1 MNAGDR
7 TRPEDFKTFHG
18 LLMAGAPDGYVPH
31 YFKVGRRSKAPGVPK
46 GTSWQADEAR
56 LTFDEAMRRL
66 QNGGN
71 VGLGALEDDT
81 LANIDVD
88 TPEHTDELRGLQV
101 TSRSRIGRHAPYF
114 IEGDLDV
121 PNIVTDDKGEV
132 RTVGEY
138 VVAPGSYVPID
149 DDDREEIREE
159 HGRDVLES
167 VTADPDIGV
176 YTVEVEEPAG
186 RLTGLD
192 ELPQPHREAYIA
204 GQAPAATV
212 ADTVDSTLDS
222 YNPDDGTGDR
232 SAFFELTLTDVLPAN
247 VRSADASDRVSA
259 KEINGLHGSTSDS
272 NIAYD
277 SSKGVIHCWR
287 HLVALGTQQLLAVQS
302 GHLSC
307 KDAGVA
313 HKNSSAGPSKYKGDD
328 EALFHAWLEAK
339 RRGLLPDDD
348 REPYRVLCYLAREN
362 ELATADEIPPRGS
375 DPTDDDSQS
384 LPIAGYNGALSV
396 LDHELDIAPVRD
408 TVPISSGASD
418 DGTAEADGG
427 TATAAGK
434 AVAEAESEPNADGD
448 GDDGA
453 ENDPWAQVRALYAD
467 DESENDKLAMN
478 RAVRRLR
485 EEINVAT
492 HDEAEALYSYDP
504 GDGTYHRNGEHRVQ
518 EHLYGEDK
526 LGGVFYPARA
536 RNIIETLKYTTYTPE
551 DEFGSPDDRICLANG
566 VLDTDDPA
574 DPVLEPHS
582 PEHLFTSG
590 HPVAYD
596 PDASAP
602 EFETFIEDAVR
613 DEDRAK
619 LQEYAGYCLHSW
631 DQPYKKALMLVGPT
645 NSGKGTFLRI
655 LEAVLGAESVSHETL
670 EDLTDSRWSKAQLY
684 DGVANIRNEM
694 STSRLKHVERF
705 KEMTGR
711 GDTMS
716 AERKNEQKFDFTVT
730 QKFLFA
736 TNEVPEVEA
745 DDAFNN
751 RWLFASFPHTVPQ
764 HEIDADLADRI
775 VENELSGVLNWAL
788 EGYARLREQG
798 QFSDERDL
806 DAKDEMWE
814 RYGST
819 VDRFKHACLMITGDS
834 DDLLTKETV
843 RELYKAF
850 CARVGREPEAAQTVT
865 KDLAADADIS
875 HGDRTLPGDRSQT
888 DCYIGVQFNDA
899 ALDDLDYEPFDG
911 GGGSGTDG
919 NPHPGSQRTIDDHHR
934 GTDTDPETDT
944 GTSTEDDANIDGRG
958 QDQDRDRSRDHLD
971 GAPDSEVGAIIAQSG
986 SKKTGVGLGAIEN
999 RVDADDETVAEEL
1012 QRLKDKGLITEP
1024 YDERYRPA
1032 G

>member
-1 MNAGDR
+1 MSGELN
-7 TRPEDFKTFHG
+7 PEG
-18 LLMAGAPDGYVPH
+18 
-31 YFKVGRRSKAPGVPK
+31 
-46 GTSWQADEAR
+46 
-56 LTFDEAMRRL
+56 
-66 QNGGN
+66 
-71 VGLGALEDDT
+71 
-81 LANIDVD
+81 
-88 TPEHTDELRGLQV
+88 
-101 TSRSRIGRHAPYF
+101 
-114 IEGDLDV
+114 
-121 PNIVTDDKGEV
+121 
-132 RTVGEY
+132 
-138 VVAPGSYVPID
+138 ID
-149 DDDREEIREE
+149 DDMKRHQWLCWGHDGKAPTDPTTGSYGKHNDPATWGSWDEALALADRKGYGVGFPFQQDAPFVGLDVDVPDSDGWVPDFGRISGAVVERSPSGNWHLFLGEMDIPEWWTDLSGDVAETDEI
-159 HGRDVLES
+159 GVYVDSKYTTVTGDVLEGHGPPIEEVS
-167 VTADPDIGV
+167 QGAFEDWLKDAWVGWHEVHLEHDDYPD
-176 YTVEVEEPAG
+176 EVPTPPWESP
-186 RLTGLD
+186 
-192 ELPQPHREAYIA
+192 
-204 GQAPAATV
+204 
-212 ADTVDSTLDS
+212 DSTLE
-222 YNPDDGTGDR
+222 GDFGEAG
-232 SAFFELTLTDVLPAN
+232 SSQGSGETDVDIGIYDVISPMEHSEDE
-247 VRSADASDRVSA
+247 RGSHPY
-259 KEINGLHGSTSDS
+259 HGSKSGTNFMVDEDGESFR
-272 NIAYD
+272 
-277 SSKGVIHCWR
+277 CWR
-287 HLVALGTQQLLAVQS
+287 HEVTGHA
-302 GHLSC
+302 GHLLGMDVGILDC
-307 KDAGVA
+307 GEWVQREIATETWREIYDA
-313 HKNSSAGPSKYKGDD
+313 
-328 EALFHAWLEAK
+328 
-339 RRGLLPDDD
+339 
-348 REPYRVLCYLAREN
+348 ARE
-362 ELATADEIPPRGS
+362 
-375 DPTDDDSQS
+375 
-384 LPIAGYNGALSV
+384 AGYDIPAK
-396 LDHELDIAPVRD
+396 DH
-408 TVPISSGASD
+408 TK
-418 DGTAEADGG
+418 GTNTDNQATDQATADGG
-427 TATAAGK
+427 TATAS
-434 AVAEAESEPNADGD
+434 AETDIEPEPSSLDPE
-448 GDDGA
+448 GDDGT
-453 ENDPWAQVRALYAD
+453 ENDPWTQVRALYAD

-485 EEINVAT
+485 EEIDVAT
-492 HDEAEALYSYDP
+492 HDEAEALYYYDP

-566 VLDTDDPA
+566 VLNTDDPA

-596 PDASAP
+596 SDASAP

-736 TNEVPEVEA
+736 TNQVPEVEA

-751 RWLFASFPHTVPQ
+751 RWLFASFPHTVPE

-819 VDRFKHACLMITGDS
+819 VDRFKHACLMVTGDS
-834 DDLLTKETV
+834 DDLLAKETV

-850 CARVGREPEAAQTVT
+850 CARVGRESEAAQTVT

-919 NPHPGSQRTIDDHHR
+919 NAHPGSQRTIDDHPR

-944 GTSTEDDANIDGRG
+944 GTSTEDDANTDGRG

-986 SKKTGVGLGAIEN
+986 SKKTGVGLGGIEN

-1012 QRLKDKGLITEP
+1012 QRLKDKGLIAEP
-1024 YDERYRPA
+1024 YDERYRPTD
-1032 G
+1032 